1 MERVSAK
8 LLFNEL
14 KLKSLKKMGKKEL
27 LDTVSLNLY
36 PLVTWYFND
45 SFRGE
50 NRKFEP
56 AILDL
61 LYAKKLFLKPILKII
76 DDKKRR
82 DDVPEGLA
90 VMLYDYLEKMY
101 SRMEEKLQSDQ
112 ADYAPSDETKE
123 AYKSA
128 MENWKELRSMV
139 EDITKT
145 TAKKTIKKLM
155 KLGMKEEYAIA
166 VAPHIV
172 PKEYL
177 NKHNVRKYLF
187 RLNQALYRV
196 QKQSIET
203 GKNDEYVVKTGI
215 NLAQS
220 DLKSIEAIYQLALD
234 GADRDTV
241 INGLVGIALE
251 KKSRALDAFTPP
263 QLALYNKIS
272 QFVLAVLEGEIV
284 FAPNIKW
291 DKISKKELKKAKKEY
306 AFDKKAFKQFFNS
319 YRVERTKDAKRN
331 RDGARRIQF
340 DSLNPEEYEMTVKY
354 YNKYLK
360 EQSKSYLQS
369 SDAEKAAVESSISKE
384 EKEKKATKK
393 ASKSKK

>member
-14 KLKSLKKMGKKEL
+14 KLKGLKKMGKKEL
-27 LDTVSLNLY
+27 LDTVGINLY
-36 PLVTWYFND
+36 PMVSWYFND

-61 LYAKKLFLKPILKII
+61 LYAKKLFLKPITKII
-76 DDKKRR
+76 NDKKRR

-101 SRMEEKLQSDQ
+101 SRMEEKLQSNQ

-123 AYKSA
+123 AYKNA
-128 MENWKELRSMV
+128 MDEWKELRVMV
-139 EDITKT
+139 EDITKVS
-145 TAKKTIKKLM
+145 AKKTIKKLI
-155 KLGMKEEYAIA
+155 KLGMKEEYAIII
-166 VAPHIV
+166 APHIV
-172 PKEYL
+172 PKEFL

-187 RLNQALYRV
+187 RLNQALYKV
-196 QKQSIET
+196 QKLSIET
-203 GKNDEYVVKTGI
+203 NKDDEFIVKTGV

-220 DLKSIEAIYQLALD
+220 DLKVIASIYQLALD

-241 INGLVGIALE
+241 INGLVGVALE
-251 KKSRALDAFTPP
+251 KKSRALDTFTAP

-272 QFVLAVLEGEIV
+272 QFVLAVLEGEII

-291 DKISKKELKKAKKEY
+291 DKLSKKELKKAKKEY

-319 YRVERTKDAKRN
+319 YRIERTKDAKRN

-360 EQSKSYLQS
+360 EQSKAYLQS
-369 SDAEKAAVESSISKE
+369 TDAEKAAVESSIATE
-384 EKEKKATKK
+384 ETKEKKAPKK
-393 ASKSKK
+393 ASKK